1 MKEYFKNMTLAG
13 RLGVIGGIVGIVNAI
28 LYAAYSIAVGLFA
41 PIVFVMLL
49 LGIAGSIFAAFS
61 DLKFAPILPVLFY
74 SLAFGLY
81 ISDRIIMFEEMIN
94 KIYGMNERGA
104 ILPIVIVIFVL
115 CFVSIVTS
123 IIASFNDRKKE
134 LPLK

>member
-1 MKEYFKNMTLAG
+1 M
-13 RLGVIGGIVGIVNAI
+13 RLTASRSG
-28 LYAAYSIAVGLFA
+28 SSP

-49 LGIAGSIFAAFS
+49 LGVAGSVFAAFS

-74 SLAFGLY
+74 SLAFGFY
-81 ISDRIIMFEEMIN
+81 VSDRIIMFEEMIN

-115 CFVSIVTS
+115 CLVSIVAG

-134 LPLK
+134 LPKQ

>member
-61 DLKFAPILPVLFY
+61 Q
-74 SLAFGLY
+74 SNG
-81 ISDRIIMFEEMIN
+81 
-94 KIYGMNERGA
+94 
-104 ILPIVIVIFVL
+104 
-115 CFVSIVTS
+115 
-123 IIASFNDRKKE
+123 
-134 LPLK
+134 PL